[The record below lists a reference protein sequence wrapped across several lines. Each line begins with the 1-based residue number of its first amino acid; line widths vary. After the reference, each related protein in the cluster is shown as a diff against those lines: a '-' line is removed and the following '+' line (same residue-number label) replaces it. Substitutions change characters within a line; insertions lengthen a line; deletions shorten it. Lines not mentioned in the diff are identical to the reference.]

1 MVVLSLCVG
10 RKTVINVLIN
20 EDGVAEEGVVNEGV
34 IIVPLWRVIHQ

>member
-10 RKTVINVLIN
+10 RKTVIKVLIN

-34 IIVPLWRVIHQ
+34 IIAPLWRVIHQ